1 MKINLRV
8 VIIYILSHLITSWVV
23 YVLWNW
29 LFPNLFNFPHIG
41 YIESIGIYTLTNI
54 LFKNSDIK
62 VKEQETII
70 EEE

>member
-29 LFPNLFNFPHIG
+29 LFPHLFNIPNIN

>member
-8 VIIYILSHLITSWVV
+8 IIIYILSHLITSWVV

-29 LFPNLFNFPHIG
+29 LFPHLFNIPNIS
-41 YIESIGIYTLTNI
+41 YIESIGLYTLTNI

-62 VKEQETII
+62 VKEETII
-70 EEE
+70 EENE